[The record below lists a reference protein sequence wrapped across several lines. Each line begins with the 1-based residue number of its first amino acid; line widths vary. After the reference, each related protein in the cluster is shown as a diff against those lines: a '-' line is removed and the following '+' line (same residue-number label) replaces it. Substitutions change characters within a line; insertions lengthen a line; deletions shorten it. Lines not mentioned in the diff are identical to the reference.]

1 MAVYKRTKTTRN
13 NNISQYVDFFSV
25 FKSLKKILD
34 YLNKNNN
41 NVVWDL

>member
-1 MAVYKRTKTTRN
+1 MALYKRIKITRI

-41 NVVWDL
+41 DVVWDL